1 MFDILVAGEIN
12 PDLILSGNVIP
23 EFGQVEKLVDSAALT
38 VGSSSAIFA
47 CGAARLGLKVAFI
60 GVCGDDIFG
69 RFMLDEMSKRNV
81 DVSNVIVRKDGQTG
95 LSVILNSPFD
105 YGSRYVTQGVTT
117 RPTAQGDRAILTH
130 LGLIAE
136 LRASD
141 IADDL
146 LRRSKHLHVASYFLQ
161 TKLQP
166 DLPALFKRARYLG
179 LTTSLDTNYDPSE
192 KWTGFDE
199 LLAVTN
205 VFLPNEAEAKSLTGA
220 DNVDEAAN
228 RLQSRWRRLPLSW
241 EKMGRWESRSQ
252 RVRMSSIPVNVVDTV
267 GAGDSFDAGFI
278 YGYLNGWELEKSLRL
293 ACVCGALSTQQAGGT
308 NGHPRSRRR

>member
-1 MFDILVAGEIN
+1 MRPFDLLVAGEIN

-23 EFGQVEKLVDSAALT
+23 EFGQVEKIIGNAALT

-47 CGAARLGLKVAFI
+47 CGAARLGLRVAFI
-60 GVCGDDIFG
+60 GICSDDVFG
-69 RFMLDEMSKRNV
+69 KFMLDEMSRHGV
-81 DVSNVIVRKDGQTG
+81 DVSHVIIRSDGQTG
-95 LSVILNSPFD
+95 LSVILNN
-105 YGSRYVTQGVTT
+105 GV
-117 RPTAQGDRAILTH
+117 DRAILTH
-130 LGLIAE
+130 PGLIAE

-146 LRRSKHLHVASYFLQ
+146 LCKAKHLHVASYFLQ

-166 DLPALFKRARYLG
+166 DLPALFHRAQKRG

-192 KWTGFDE
+192 KWVGFDE

-205 VFLPNEAEAKSLTGA
+205 IFLPNEAEAKSLTGA
-220 DNVDEAAN
+220 ENVEDAAGRLGLKVEALAIK
-228 RLQSRWRRLPLSW
+228 LGKDGVLGMS
-241 EKMGRWESRSQ
+241 KSQ
-252 RVRMSSIPVNVVDTV
+252 RVQVESIPVQVVDTV

-278 YGYLNGWELEKSLRL
+278 YAYLQGWELKKSLRL

-308 NGHPRSRRR
+308 SGQPTLEDALNYL